1 MKPATLA
8 RLNAARRA
16 RQPVLL
22 ATWLD
27 DGSERLIVPGEEL
40 EPWLAPAVAD
50 AFARDRSA
58 TLDHGGRALFLHVFA
73 PPPRLVVAGAVHIAQ
88 PLAGFAERLGWEVVV
103 VDPRRAFADEARF
116 AGAKLLCA
124 WPDEAGL
131 RLCGR
136 SALVAL
142 AHDPKIDDP
151 ALHAALASPAFYVG
165 ALGSR
170 RSHGKRVAR
179 LRQAGCD
186 DDAIAR
192 IRGPVGLDIGAA
204 TPGEI
209 ALAIMAEAVAALRG
223 KLARSLA

>member
-27 DGSERLIVPGEEL
+27 DGSERLIFPGEEL
-40 EPWLAPAVAD
+40 EAWLAEAVAG
-50 AFARDRSA
+50 AFARDRST

-88 PLAGFAERLGWEVVV
+88 PLAAFASRLGWEVTV
-103 VDPRRAFADEARF
+103 VDPRRAFADPARF
-116 AGAKLLCA
+116 AGAKLVCA
-124 WPDEAGL
+124 WPDDALAGL
-131 RLCGR
+131 QLCAR
-136 SALVAL
+136 SAVVAL
-142 AHDPKIDDP
+142 AHDPRIDDP
-151 ALHAALASPAFYVG
+151 ALHAALASPAFHIG

-170 RSHGKRVAR
+170 RSHAKRVAR
-179 LRQAGCD
+179 LRQAGFD
-186 DDAIAR
+186 AAAIAR

-209 ALAIMAEAVAALRG
+209 ALATMAEAVAALRAG
-223 KLARSLA
+223 RA

>member
-8 RLNAARRA
+8 RLNVARRA

-27 DGSERLIVPGEEL
+27 DGSERLIAPGEEL
-40 EPWLAPAVAD
+40 EPWLAEAVAD

-88 PLAGFAERLGWEVVV
+88 PLAGFAGRLGWEVVV

-116 AGAKLLCA
+116 AGAKLICA
-124 WPDEAGL
+124 WPDEALAGSQ
-131 RLCGR
+131 LCGR

-151 ALHAALASPAFYVG
+151 ALCAALASPAFYIG

-186 DDAIAR
+186 DDAIPR

-204 TPGEI
+204 TPEEI

-223 KLARSLA
+223 KLA